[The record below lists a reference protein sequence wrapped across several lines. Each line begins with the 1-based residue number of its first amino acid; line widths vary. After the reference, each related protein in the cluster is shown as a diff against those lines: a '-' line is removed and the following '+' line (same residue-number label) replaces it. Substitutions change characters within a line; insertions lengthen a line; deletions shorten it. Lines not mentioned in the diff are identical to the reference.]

1 MSAEHCLPPPRIS
14 IRLLGERVSRI
25 LTREE
30 TRARSESKGE
40 RRSNPGRE
48 AGRCVKTSILKHVGN
63 ASVEGKAGPER
74 TPGILW
80 VPVV

>member
-14 IRLLGERVSRI
+14 IRLLGEHVSRI

-48 AGRCVKTSILKHVGN
+48 AGRCVKTSILGN
-63 ASVEGKAGPER
+63 ASVEGKAGPEG
-74 TPGILW
+74 TPGILT